1 MTKVTR
7 RSAVA
12 SGFAAI
18 VVGTGAL
25 ATTTE
30 QASGQ
35 ELTIGGFT
43 VDDVHHDSADGM
55 VSDVVANVTAEYALE
70 ATTEVTDINMA
81 LRAGRDDPDSN
92 TSEIAVGTEQVDATD
107 ATGTVTLSGPITY
120 ATAFEIADFRPSEAG
135 ASVVIPVRFEL
146 VAEAVDAGGSV
157 LAEATAE
164 TTAEVTVTQE
174 EDVLTFEVG
183 GTGSIEIE
191 E

>member
-7 RSAVA
+7 RTTVA
-12 SGFAAI
+12 GIAAL
-18 VVGTGAL
+18 VLGTGAL
-25 ATTTE
+25 ATTT
-30 QASGQ
+30 Q
-35 ELTIGGFT
+35 ETAAEPLTIDGF
-43 VDDVHHDSADGM
+43 DVADVTHDTPDGM
-55 VSDVVANVTAEYALE
+55 VSDVIANVTAEYGLE
-70 ATTEVTDINMA
+70 ATTEVTDIDMA

-135 ASVVIPVRFEL
+135 ASVVVPVRFEL

-183 GTGSIEIE
+183 GTGSIEIDG
-191 E
+191 